1 MRKPL
6 IVALALGLICLWPA
20 APLPGQT
27 KPASAQDVPGLE
39 ELLAKVAA
47 YEYAQSRA
55 PLAELDDLVKSS
67 LLDAARVRRI
77 EARMDRVLESGAAL
91 AGKQVICRH
100 LRVIGTE
107 VSVPVLAKLLGAPET
122 ADAARY
128 ALAGM
133 RGAAV
138 DQALRKALAQSS
150 GNVKVGLINTLG
162 VRGDALAVPAL
173 GKLVWDSDP
182 ASASAAVTALGR
194 IGNAAADKSLAQVRR
209 KAQGALRM
217 QALQSSLAC
226 ADRLAERGGRP
237 AALAVYKELSA
248 SSFPPMIRIGALS
261 GWARAAGSQSMPA
274 LLEASRGGDP
284 KIQTA
289 ALSLVAAIPDPR
301 PPRRSSGSCLSSPSG
316 RACKS
321 FMHSPTAETRP
332 PERLSRAP
340 SRLRKKMCVWPHYLD
355 LAGWAPPRT

>member
-6 IVALALGLICLWPA
+6 IVALALGLICQW
-20 APLPGQT
+20 
-27 KPASAQDVPGLE
+27 PASAADAPGLE

-47 YEYAQSRA
+47 YDYPQSRA

-67 LLDAARVRRI
+67 LLDAAMVRRI
-77 EARMDRVLESGAAL
+77 EARMDRVLESGATL

-107 VSVPVLAKLLGAPET
+107 ASVPVLAKMLGAPET

-128 ALAGM
+128 ALEGM

-182 ASASAAVTALGR
+182 VSASAAVAALGK
-194 IGNAAADKSLAQVRR
+194 IGNAAANNSLAQARK

-237 AALAVYKELSA
+237 AALVVYKELSA
-248 SSFPPMIRIGALS
+248 PSSPPHDPHRCAERIGAH
-261 GWARAAGSQSMPA
+261 GGQPVDAGAAGGVA
-274 LLEASRGGDP
+274 RRGSENPG
-284 KIQTA
+284 
-289 ALSLVAAIPDPR
+289 
-301 PPRRSSGSCLSSPSG
+301 RRAQPGG
-316 RACKS
+316 G
-321 FMHSPTAETRP
+321 H
-332 PERLSRAP
+332 
-340 SRLRKKMCVWPHYLD
+340 
-355 LAGWAPPRT
+355 PRTGGRQGARRGAA